1 MAVVTLL
8 IYAQKL
14 LGLVKRSGLA
24 GTSESW
30 HQFMSR
36 MLARIPVR
44 KGLKLYCH
52 FCPFGGIS

>member
-8 IYAQKL
+8 IFAKRL

-36 MLARIPVR
+36 MLERIPIR
-44 KGLKLYCH
+44 KGLKL
-52 FCPFGGIS
+52 FATVVPSEE